1 MYSIKNNN
9 KYEETIKY
17 SKFISLIYR
26 VYTKEEVK
34 EYLNKTKEN
43 YPSATHYCYGYVIDN
58 DIKSS
63 DDNEPSKTAGIPI
76 LNQIINNKLNYT
88 LIIVVR
94 YFGGVKLGVGPLT
107 RAYAKV
113 AREVITKDNTP
124 NNIITLTKG
133 YDINITFTYNDIKNI
148 DYLLKDSHI
157 INKTFKDNI
166 TYSVIVS
173 KDILNKLINY
183 NITINKE
190 TYIEKE

>member
-34 EYLNKTKEN
+34 EYLNKAKEN

-113 AREVITKDNTP
+113 AREVITP

-148 DYLLKDSHI
+148 DYLLKDSYI
-157 INKTFKDNI
+157 INKTFKDKI
-166 TYSVIVS
+166 TYNVIIS
-173 KDILNKLINY
+173 KDILDKLNNY

>member
-17 SKFISLIYR
+17 SKFISLIYS

-34 EYLNKTKEN
+34 EYLNKTKES

-113 AREVITKDNTP
+113 AREVITP

-166 TYSVIVS
+166 TYNVIIS

>member
-34 EYLNKTKEN
+34 EYLNKAKES

-113 AREVITKDNTP
+113 AREVITP

-148 DYLLKDSHI
+148 DYLLKDSYI

-166 TYSVIVS
+166 TYNVIIS
-173 KDILNKLINY
+173 KDILDKLNNY

>member
-26 VYTKEEVK
+26 VYTIEEVK
-34 EYLNKTKEN
+34 EYLNKPKEN

-113 AREVITKDNTP
+113 AREVITP

-148 DYLLKDSHI
+148 DYLLKDSYI
-157 INKTFKDNI
+157 INRTFKDKI
-166 TYSVIVS
+166 TYNVIIS
-173 KDILNKLINY
+173 KDILDKLNNY

>member
-43 YPSATHYCYGYVIDN
+43 YPSATHYCYGYVINN

-113 AREVITKDNTP
+113 AREVITP

-166 TYSVIVS
+166 TYNVIIS

>member
-34 EYLNKTKEN
+34 EYLNKPQES
-43 YPSATHYCYGYVIDN
+43 YPTATHYCYGYVIDN

-113 AREVITKDNTP
+113 AREVITP

-148 DYLLKDSHI
+148 DYLLKDSYI
-157 INKTFKDNI
+157 INRTFKDKI
-166 TYSVIVS
+166 TYNVIIS
-173 KDILNKLINY
+173 KDILDKLNNY

>member
-17 SKFISLIYR
+17 SKFISLIYK

-34 EYLNKTKEN
+34 EYLNKAKES

-113 AREVITKDNTP
+113 AREVITH

-157 INKTFKDNI
+157 INKTFKDKI
-166 TYSVIVS
+166 TYNVIIS
-173 KDILNKLINY
+173 KDILDKLNNY

>member
-113 AREVITKDNTP
+113 AREVITP

-166 TYSVIVS
+166 TYNVIIS
-173 KDILNKLINY
+173 KDILDKLNNY

>member
-17 SKFISLIYR
+17 SKFISLIYK

-34 EYLNKTKEN
+34 EYLNKAKES
-43 YPSATHYCYGYVIDN
+43 YPSATHYCYAYVIDN

-88 LIIVVR
+88 LIVVVR
-94 YFGGVKLGVGPLT
+94 YFGGIKLGVGPLT

-113 AREVITKDNTP
+113 AREVITP

-133 YDINITFTYNDIKNI
+133 YDINISFTYNDIKNI

-157 INKTFKDNI
+157 INKTFKDTI
-166 TYSVIVS
+166 TYNVIIS
-173 KDILNKLINY
+173 KDILDKLNNY

>member
-34 EYLNKTKEN
+34 EYLNKTKES

-113 AREVITKDNTP
+113 AREVITP

-148 DYLLKDSHI
+148 DYLLKNSYI
-157 INKTFKDNI
+157 INKTFKDKI
-166 TYSVIVS
+166 TYNVIIS
-173 KDILNKLINY
+173 KDILDKLNNY